1 MQGEHRLWV
10 RDTTPGSPLAA
21 LIPLD
26 RDFETRIASLLRFH
40 RRLFGRSAGPP
51 PRGWPLTPYR
61 RLRLEQMLVALDIK
75 QAGGSY
81 RDIAAALGDGDAAAL
96 PAIEWKDSRSRS
108 FSIRL
113 VRAAT
118 AMTNGGYRKLL
129 SIR

>member
-1 MQGEHRLWV
+1 M
-10 RDTTPGSPLAA
+10 RDTTPGRPLAA

-40 RRLFGRSAGPP
+40 RRLLGRPAGPP

-61 RLRLEQMLVALDIK
+61 RLRLEQMLVAIDIK
-75 QAGGSY
+75 QAGGTY
-81 RDIAAALGDGDAAAL
+81 RDISAALGDGDAAVL

-108 FSIRL
+108 FAIRL
-113 VRAAT
+113 LRAAT

-129 SIR
+129 GIR